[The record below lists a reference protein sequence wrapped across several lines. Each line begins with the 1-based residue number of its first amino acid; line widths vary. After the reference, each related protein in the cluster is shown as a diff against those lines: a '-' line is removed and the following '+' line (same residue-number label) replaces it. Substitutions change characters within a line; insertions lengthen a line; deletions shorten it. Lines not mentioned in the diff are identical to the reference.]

1 MQKRFMNRL
10 GADKQLALFGYR
22 VGLAAAEL
30 SDREMV
36 PWSSRDPTTQALALI
51 YGVMHIHK
59 VNQQSLVQPLYHD
72 VLLLEDLEWGDACT
86 VPAGGQL
93 CAGEQLQASC

>member
-1 MQKRFMNRL
+1 MNRL

-22 VGLAAAEL
+22 VGLQAAEL
-30 SDREMV
+30 SDRENV

-59 VNQQSLVQPLYHD
+59 VRIAQAYHLRY
-72 VLLLEDLEWGDACT
+72 LLLAPFNVLGVCLFLRETFAVDC
-86 VPAGGQL
+86 
-93 CAGEQLQASC
+93 S